1 MFTILANLDEP
12 LRVTLSP
19 SVNSINSAYSS
30 GGSSVCDSSTMA
42 NHEDIITLTNYV
54 KNFREILSKLRKI
67 INPTSMFLS
76 IERRDTLRSHAHDKL
91 GDLLRLLRIILE
103 KYPPIQSTQLLMA
116 TGKLIQQVKGNF
128 EEI

>member
-1 MFTILANLDEP
+1 
-12 LRVTLSP
+12 
-19 SVNSINSAYSS
+19 
-30 GGSSVCDSSTMA
+30 MA
-42 NHEDIITLTNYV
+42 THEDILTLTNYV

-67 INPTSMFLS
+67 IHPTSMFLS

-103 KYPPIQSTQLLMA
+103 KYPPIQSPQLLMA